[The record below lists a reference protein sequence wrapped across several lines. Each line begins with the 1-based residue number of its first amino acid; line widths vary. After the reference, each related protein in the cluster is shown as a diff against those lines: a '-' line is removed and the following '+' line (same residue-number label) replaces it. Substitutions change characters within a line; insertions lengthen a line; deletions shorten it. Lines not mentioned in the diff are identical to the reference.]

1 MKAPTYKVRKIQ
13 IDKLI
18 HYHVV
23 NIATNVTQSQWRSL
37 PQALT
42 TMRDL
47 NASAFRDRSKNADLN
62 RAVRS

>member
-47 NASAFRDRSKNADLN
+47 N

>member
-1 MKAPTYKVRKIQ
+1 MKVPTYKVRTIT

-37 PQALT
+37 NSAMT
-42 TMRDL
+42 AMRDL
-47 NASAFRDRSKNADLN
+47 NAQAFKDRCTSNADLN
-62 RAVRS
+62 RMVR

>member
-1 MKAPTYKVRKIQ
+1 MIVPKYKIRSIK

-23 NIATNVTQSQWRSL
+23 NIATNVTQSHWINL
-37 PQALT
+37 NIAMN

-47 NASAFRDRSKNADLN
+47 NRMSR
-62 RAVRS
+62 

>member
-1 MKAPTYKVRKIQ
+1 MKAPKYKVRVIE

-23 NIATNVTQSQWRSL
+23 NLETNISQSQWRHL
-37 PQALT
+37 DIALT

-47 NASAFRDRSKNADLN
+47 NRM
-62 RAVRS
+62 VR